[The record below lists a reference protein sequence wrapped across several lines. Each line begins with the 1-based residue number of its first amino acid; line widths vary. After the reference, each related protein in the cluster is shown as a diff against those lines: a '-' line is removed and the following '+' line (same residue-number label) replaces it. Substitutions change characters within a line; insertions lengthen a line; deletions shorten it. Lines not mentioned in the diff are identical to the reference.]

1 MELSL
6 GQLGRESVGNAK
18 GLMVWGQE
26 DNVLHLERGLSYTGL
41 CIHQNS
47 LRGWSAVNGRP
58 GLYHVG
64 TLSSNP
70 TNSHPREYKVCL

>member
-1 MELSL
+1 MELFL
-6 GQLGRESVGNAK
+6 GSWAGKVWETPQ

-64 TLSSNP
+64 TEFK
-70 TNSHPREYKVCL
+70 SHQQPSQGV